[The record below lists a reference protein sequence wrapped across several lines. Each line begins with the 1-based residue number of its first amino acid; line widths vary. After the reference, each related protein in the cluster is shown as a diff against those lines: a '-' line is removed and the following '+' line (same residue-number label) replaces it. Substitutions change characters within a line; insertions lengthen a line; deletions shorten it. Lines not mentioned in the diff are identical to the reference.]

1 MTAISQDP
9 YSLPLFPD
17 IDGAAVLQDTPP
29 AVAAHT
35 ALFHAPA
42 EFLAPTP
49 GPEPELEPEP
59 EPPQSPA
66 ALFQPAPLPD
76 AEPAT
81 VTGTLATLRQWSDA
95 GWLRQLDSAMAAFVA
110 ELDPQAPPAL
120 LVATALLAHMEGRGH
135 TCLPLAPLLARPGA
149 VLAWPAEAQDALAQ
163 LWAGLPAQLSEWH
176 AALQASSVVLR
187 VPGGGGD
194 DGGGDMSL
202 DAGQPLVLSGTA
214 AAPLLYLRRY
224 WGYEDAVAQQVRE
237 RTASPALDTAAGAR
251 ASEPNGADAGADAAR
266 LRPWLE
272 RLFVPEGGALAS
284 GVPNV
289 PGVPGL
295 PAMPTQPEG
304 DSTDWQQV
312 ACAMALRGRLSV
324 ITGGPG
330 TGKTYTAARL
340 LALLFAVDAQPER
353 LRVALAAPTGKA
365 AARLKQAIDAALAG
379 LHQRL
384 GGALDLPALTQ
395 RMGAARTLHALLGAR
410 PDTRQFR
417 HHAGNPLDVDVLIV
431 DEASMVHL
439 EMMAALLAALPPT
452 ARLVLLGDK
461 DQLASV
467 EAGAVLGDL
476 CRDAEAGRYSA
487 QTARYALAATGQAL
501 PPAFLEP
508 EGGSA
513 APALAQHTVMLR
525 TSRRFGGPIGQL
537 ARAVNAGDDYT
548 ARQLLASD
556 TSGALHRQ
564 EGATP
569 AAVLQ
574 LAVHG
579 RTGAPRSTA
588 DAPPACFGSYL
599 QLLAQRPSGADPAQ
613 HADWVLR
620 VLAAFDRFR
629 LLCAVRDGEWGAA
642 GLNRA
647 VQGALQSAGLLH
659 ARGEWYAGRP
669 VMVTRNDPALGVFNG
684 DVGLAL
690 PAPPAAAAG
699 AGAGA
704 VSASGSSP
712 ASHLRVYFADG
723 AQLRSVGVGRLA
735 HVETAF
741 AMTVHKSQGSEF
753 EHTVLVLPPRAGA
766 VLTRELLYTG
776 ITRARQ
782 AFTLVAAQPGLLAAA
797 VQQRTQRASGLQSLL
812 ERGATNNLHGARGVA
827 SAPGARAA
835 P

>member
-1 MTAISQDP
+1 MTAAAKDP

-17 IDGAAVLQDTPP
+17 GDVVDVLPDRQAPSVAVPPGPVAVEVAPALVPISEPLTAEVLQRE
-29 AVAAHT
+29 AV
-35 ALFHAPA
+35 
-42 EFLAPTP
+42 
-49 GPEPELEPEP
+49 
-59 EPPQSPA
+59 
-66 ALFQPAPLPD
+66 
-76 AEPAT
+76 T
-81 VTGTLATLRQWSDA
+81 VVGTLTTLRQWSDA
-95 GWLRQLDSAMAAFVA
+95 GWLRQLDSALAAFAA
-110 ELDPQAPPAL
+110 ELDPQATPAL

-135 TCLPLAPLLARPGA
+135 TCLPLAPLVARPGV
-149 VLAWPAEAQDALAQ
+149 VLAWPAEAQDALAV
-163 LWAGLPAQLSEWH
+163 LWAGLPAPLADWH
-176 AALQASSVVLR
+176 AALQASSVVH
-187 VPGGGGD
+187 VPGAG
-194 DGGGDMSL
+194 L
-202 DAGQPLVLSGTA
+202 DAGQPLVLSGTFEK
-214 AAPLLYLRRY
+214 PLLYLRRY
-224 WGYEDAVAQQVRE
+224 WGYECAVAQQVLE
-237 RTASPALDTAAGAR
+237 RTASAMTPLDAH
-251 ASEPNGADAGADAAR
+251 ADT

-272 RLFVPEGGALAS
+272 RLFASEEEVP
-284 GVPNV
+284 V
-289 PGVPGL
+289 
-295 PAMPTQPEG
+295 PAMAELPG
-304 DSTDWQQV
+304 AATDWQKL

-365 AARLKQAIDAALAG
+365 AARLKQAIDAALEG

-487 QTARYALAATGQAL
+487 QTAQYALAATGQAL
-501 PPAFLEP
+501 PAAFLEQ
-508 EGGSA
+508 GSGD

-525 TSRRFGGPIGQL
+525 TSRRFGGPIGRL
-537 ARAVNAGDDYT
+537 AQAVNAGDAST
-548 ARQLLASD
+548 ARQLLAHGA
-556 TSGALHRQ
+556 SGALHSQ
-564 EGATP
+564 ESASP

-574 LAVHG
+574 LAVQG
-579 RTGAPRSTA
+579 RASAPKGSA
-588 DAPPACFGSYL
+588 DVPPACFGSYL
-599 QLLAQRPSGADPAQ
+599 QLLAQRPPGADALQ
-613 HADWVLR
+613 HSEWALH
-620 VLAAFDRFR
+620 VLAEFERFR

-647 VQGALQSAGLLH
+647 VQAALERAGLLH

-690 PAPPAAAAG
+690 PAPLAAAASSVP
-699 AGAGA
+699 
-704 VSASGSSP
+704 VSSGSSGAP
-712 ASHLRVYFADG
+712 PGLRVYFADG
-723 AQLRSVGVGRLA
+723 TQLRSVGVGRLA

-753 EHTVLVLPPRAGA
+753 EHTVLVLPPQAGA

-812 ERGATNNLHGARGVA
+812 ERGQGG
-827 SAPGARAA
+827 
-835 P
+835 

>member
-1 MTAISQDP
+1 MTTAAKDP

-17 IDGAAVLQDTPP
+17 SDVVAMLPDRQAPS
-29 AVAAHT
+29 VAA
-35 ALFHAPA
+35 ALGPVAVEVAPA
-42 EFLAPTP
+42 FTP
-49 GPEPELEPEP
+49 IPMPW
-59 EPPQSPA
+59 PA
-66 ALFQPAPLPD
+66 AALPAQ
-76 AEPAT
+76 PAT
-81 VTGTLATLRQWSDA
+81 VAGTLATLRQWSDA
-95 GWLRQLDSAMAAFVA
+95 GWLRQLDSAMAAFAA
-110 ELDPQAPPAL
+110 ELDPQATPTL
-120 LVATALLAHMEGRGH
+120 LVATALLVHMEGRGH
-135 TCLPLAPLLARPGA
+135 TCLPLAPLVARPGV
-149 VLAWPAEAQDALAQ
+149 VLAWPAEAQDALAV
-163 LWAGLPAQLSEWH
+163 LWASLPAPLADWH
-176 AALQASSVVLR
+176 AALQASSVVH
-187 VPGGGGD
+187 VPGSG
-194 DGGGDMSL
+194 L
-202 DAGQPLVLSGTA
+202 DAGQPLVLSGTLEK
-214 AAPLLYLRRY
+214 PLLYLRRY
-224 WGYEDAVAQQVRE
+224 WGYECAVAQQVLE
-237 RTASPALDTAAGAR
+237 RTASTAMAPMDAHADT
-251 ASEPNGADAGADAAR
+251 

-272 RLFVPEGGALAS
+272 RLFATEE
-284 GVPNV
+284 GVPT
-289 PGVPGL
+289 
-295 PAMPTQPEG
+295 PAMPKVSRLPEAP
-304 DSTDWQQV
+304 DTATDWQQM
-312 ACAMALRGRLSV
+312 ACAIALRGRLSV

-365 AARLKQAIDAALAG
+365 AARLKQAIDAALEG

-556 TSGALHRQ
+556 TRGALHRQ

-599 QLLAQRPSGADPAQ
+599 QLLAQRPGGADPAQ

-669 VMVTRNDPALGVFNG
+669 VMVTHNDPALGVFNG

-690 PAPPAAAAG
+690 PAPSAAAAG
-699 AGAGA
+699 SSA
-704 VSASGSSP
+704 VSSGTAP
-712 ASHLRVYFADG
+712 GLRVYFADG

-753 EHTVLVLPPRAGA
+753 EHTVLVLPPQAGA

-812 ERGATNNLHGARGVA
+812 ERGQGG
-827 SAPGARAA
+827 
-835 P
+835 